1 MNNIELKPNPVKL
14 ATKVFLIMFI
24 SLSIKTVLQYGMF
37 EMSEIWLFLRG
48 RAIEALV
55 ATATFSLV
63 LAIPYFQKRFNICLT
78 DTTLRAPVK
87 RKRLEFAKPI
97 TFDLSEISVSRSLR
111 DRLIGTEVVTADGE
125 LLQIHSFFYDR
136 KSISKLLDAIENRQ
150 KT

>member
-1 MNNIELKPNPVKL
+1 MENIELKPNPAKI
-14 ATKVFLIMFI
+14 ATKVFVTMFI
-24 SLSIKTVLQYGMF
+24 LFVIKTVMRYGMF
-37 EMSEIWLFLRG
+37 DGSEVWLFLCG

-87 RKRLEFAKPI
+87 RKRFEFAKPI

-125 LLQIHSFFYDR
+125 PLQIHSFFYDR